1 MSTHVPN
8 KTYEAKLVK
17 NLTIFLHGGVKS
29 KLFFLQFVVVF
40 LLVVSLFLS
49 HVKKIQLLI
58 KHLLIRH
65 GLCQNLST
73 LETITPTT
81 AAII

>member
-1 MSTHVPN
+1 MSTHVLN

-17 NLTIFLHGGVKS
+17 NLIIFLHGGVKS
-29 KLFFLQFVVVF
+29 KLFFLQ
-40 LLVVSLFLS
+40 LINLIEPLFLS